1 MNTTTAE
8 TAGFDL
14 TTAEAPVLDG
24 LNEAMERWFRENA
37 SSINDMAMMLFDHPE
52 EPDEE
57 FYSSGL
63 HRAFLQ
69 EQGFT

>member
-52 EPDEE
+52 
-57 FYSSGL
+57 
-63 HRAFLQ
+63 
-69 EQGFT
+69 